1 MGDLIL
7 VTGGAGFVG
16 SHLTRKLLDDGYR
29 VRVLDSLVYGKRGL
43 EGIEDNPNLELV
55 VGDICDEALLDR
67 SVRGTRAVIA
77 LAAVVG
83 DAACDLD
90 PARSTAINF
99 ESTRQTLDACR
110 RAGVQRLVFA
120 SSCSVYGANGNEFL
134 REDSHLNP
142 VSLYAR
148 TRLMSEEQLLRNA
161 GGVEVVILRLAT
173 VCGVSPRMRFD
184 LMVNTMTACAAVQH
198 TVRVTGAAQWRP
210 HLHVQDAAEAF
221 KLAMESPNAS
231 GQIFNVGCDEQ
242 NFTIGEVAEKVAAHI
257 PQVKIEQ
264 NSNGGDPRS
273 YRVSFERIREIL
285 GFRPKRTVDDAIDEV
300 GGLLGSGRIA
310 DFTNELFHNAK
321 WLSLNGRLQGAA

>member
-29 VRVLDSLVYGKRGL
+29 VRVLDSLVYGKHGL
-43 EGIEDNPNLELV
+43 ADVEDNPNLELV
-55 VGDICDEALLDR
+55 TGDICDEPLLNQVV
-67 SVRGTRAVIA
+67 SGTRAVIA

-90 PARSTAINF
+90 PRRSTEINY
-99 ESTRQTLDACR
+99 ESTVQTLEACR
-110 RAGVQRLVFA
+110 RAGTQRLVFA
-120 SSCSVYGANGNEFL
+120 SSCSVYGANGSEFL
-134 REDSHLNP
+134 HEDSHLNP

-184 LMVNTMTACAAVQH
+184 LMVNTMTACAAVQR
-198 TVRVTGAAQWRP
+198 TVRVTGAKQWRP

-221 KLAMESPNAS
+221 KLAMESPDAT
-231 GQIFNVGCDEQ
+231 GGIFNVGCDEQ

-257 PQVKIEQ
+257 PQVQIEQ
-264 NSNGGDPRS
+264 GTNGGDPRS
-273 YRVSFERIREIL
+273 YRVSFERIKKML
-285 GFRPKRTVDDAIDEV
+285 GFRPKRTVDDAIEEV
-300 GGLLGSGRIA
+300 GRLLRSGRIA
-310 DFTNELFHNAK
+310 DFTNEQFHNAK
-321 WLSLNGRLQGAA
+321 WLSMGGRLQGAA